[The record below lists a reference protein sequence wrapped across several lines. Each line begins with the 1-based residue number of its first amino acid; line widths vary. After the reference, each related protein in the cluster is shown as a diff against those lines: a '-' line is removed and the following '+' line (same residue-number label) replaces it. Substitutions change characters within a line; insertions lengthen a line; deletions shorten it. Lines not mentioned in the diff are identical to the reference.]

1 MRLWR
6 LRMWGASLFA
16 TSNPSATPL
25 AAIFGCAGKALSDA
39 ERSFFAQANPL
50 GFILFAR
57 NIDTPDQV
65 KALIAD
71 LRDSVGRNAPVLIDQ
86 EGGRVQ
92 RLRPPHWRSAPP
104 LRQFGDLYGV
114 DPGRA
119 AKALRLNMQTIGAE
133 LAELGIDV
141 DCAPC
146 LDVPVPGAHDIIG
159 NRALSEDPDV
169 VSALAEVACQGLM
182 DIGIVPV
189 IKHLPGHG
197 RAGADSHEQLP
208 VVDAE
213 LSSLK
218 DQDLMPFQ
226 AVSQLPVAAM
236 TAHVVYKA
244 YDPEQAATLSPKV
257 IGDVIR
263 EQIGF
268 DGLLMSDDLGMK
280 ALSGSFRDRA
290 EDSLKAGC
298 DVALHCGGDMSEME
312 QVAAGCSALSEHAQ
326 AAMASLDAYRG
337 QPQMTI
343 DHKEASFQIAGL
355 LDPAAS

>member
-1 MRLWR
+1 
-6 LRMWGASLFA
+6 MWGASLSA
-16 TSNPSATPL
+16 TSSPSTIPL
-25 AAIFGCAGKALSDA
+25 AAIFGCAGKALTDA
-39 ERSFFAQANPL
+39 EKSFFAQSNPL

-65 KALIAD
+65 KALVAD
-71 LRDSVGRNAPVLIDQ
+71 LRDSVGRQAPVLIDQ

-104 LRQFGDLYGV
+104 LRQFGELYAE
-114 DPGRA
+114 DPARA
-119 AKALRLNMQTIGAE
+119 ARALRLNMQTIGVE

-159 NRALSEDPDV
+159 NRALSDDPKV
-169 VSALAEVACQGLM
+169 VAALAEVACQGLM
-182 DIGIVPV
+182 DVGIVPV

-213 LSSLK
+213 ASALTE
-218 DQDLMPFQ
+218 QDLLPFQ

-236 TAHVVYKA
+236 TAHVVYAA
-244 YDPEQAATLSPKV
+244 YDADQAATLSPKV
-257 IGDVIR
+257 IEDVIR
-263 EQIGF
+263 GQIGF
-268 DGLLMSDDLGMK
+268 GGLLMSDDLGMK

-290 EDSLKAGC
+290 EASLKAGC
-298 DVALHCGGDMSEME
+298 DVALHCSGEMSEME
-312 QVAAGCSALSEHAQ
+312 QVAAGCTALSDHAQ

-337 QPQMTI
+337 QPQVTI
-343 DHKEASFQIAGL
+343 DHKEASFEIATL

>member
-1 MRLWR
+1 
-6 LRMWGASLFA
+6 MWGASLSA
-16 TSNPSATPL
+16 TSSSPSAPL
-25 AAIFGCAGKALSDA
+25 AAIFGCAGKALTDA
-39 ERSFFAQANPL
+39 EKSFFTHANPL

-57 NIDTPDQV
+57 NVDTPEQV
-65 KALIAD
+65 KALVAD

-114 DPGRA
+114 DPVRA

-133 LAELGIDV
+133 LADLGIDI

-159 NRALSEDPDV
+159 NRALSEDPNV
-169 VSALAEVACQGLM
+169 VAALAEAACQGLM
-182 DIGIVPV
+182 DVGVVPV

-208 VVDAE
+208 VVESKQAE
-213 LSSLK
+213 LST
-218 DQDLMPFQ
+218 QDLVPFQ

-236 TAHVVYKA
+236 TAHVVYTD
-244 YDPEQAATLSPKV
+244 YDLQNAATLSSAV
-257 IGDVIR
+257 IEGVIR
-263 EQIGF
+263 GQIGF
-268 DGLLMSDDLGMK
+268 KGLLMSDDLGMK
-280 ALSGSFRDRA
+280 ALSGSFADRA
-290 EDSLKAGC
+290 SACLAAGC
-298 DVALHCGGDMSEME
+298 DVALHCSGDLSEMK
-312 QVAAGCSALSEHAQ
+312 QVAGGCAALSDLAK
-326 AAMASLDAYRG
+326 AAMDVLDVYRG
-337 QPQMTI
+337 QPSVAV
-343 DHKEASFQIAGL
+343 DLKEASFEIATL